1 MYSYSIFL
9 FIINFYFIF
18 SRLRYLKTK
27 FRKSFIVKQTNGHA
41 VTTRD
46 QPSITS
52 SVNRVASLEVGQ
64 PVGMFTGN
72 KDVPAPNQE
81 IFVEE
86 KRDAAKD
93 GLEK

>member
-1 MYSYSIFL
+1 M
-9 FIINFYFIF
+9 
-18 SRLRYLKTK
+18 
-27 FRKSFIVKQTNGHA
+27 
-41 VTTRD
+41 
-46 QPSITS
+46 S

-72 KDVPAPNQE
+72 KDAPAPNQE